1 MIQKLNAE
9 QKQLVA
15 DNHNLIYGYAHKKKL
30 DLDEY
35 YDILALGL
43 CRAALNYDSNRSSF
57 QTYAY
62 MIMGSEVNAHRRFK
76 VQSKRTLDKSVK
88 EVRLDD
94 PVDYE
99 DNDKD
104 TYSTIGEFTINPNVP
119 LCDVCEGRMIADD
132 MLSVLSDRE
141 RSVVL
146 RKVDGLTEN
155 EIAKQLNCSQQNVSH
170 YVKKIKKK
178 WERKF
183 FCL

>member
-43 CRAALNYDSNRSSF
+43 CRAALSFDSNKSSF

-104 TYSTIGEFTINPNVP
+104 TYSTIGEFKINPNVP
-119 LCDVCEGRMIADD
+119 L
-132 MLSVLSDRE
+132 
-141 RSVVL
+141 
-146 RKVDGLTEN
+146 
-155 EIAKQLNCSQQNVSH
+155 
-170 YVKKIKKK
+170 
-178 WERKF
+178 
-183 FCL
+183 